1 MKNEKKTSAI
11 EEVKQRIREAHRLE
25 EETAKQ
31 SAESLLEVRPP
42 ETVSPTAEVTD
53 SGSYKVPMHLDLQS
67 FISEKSLK
75 KSEQIELFSNFE
87 VKESEIKIGLSH
99 LSDAGFNA
107 LEAFKKLIARYSFV
121 GNRETEEIL
130 SNVFGKT
137 MPLRYPRIEISK
149 SEYYEAYGLERDSR
163 GWFGGAKV
171 LQTALKGLLELTE
184 TQHMLIKR
192 KRWIEEGRSREE
204 VTDILRIHSPLII
217 VIEGYE
223 GLTSK
228 EADKVESGQ
237 EIARDSFLVIE
248 LSPVFALESNDF
260 YLVRKINKD
269 KVIKSLAG
277 RSPKTYSQL
286 FKLTNW
292 LEQRGIDKLTIG
304 IDKLAE
310 ITGLESYIESR
321 HTAKLIGRLK
331 ELMRLATDRETQ
343 WLLSWSY
350 ANKKFTLELNPKLCS
365 RVKKKSNGKALK
377 KPDTESE

>member
-53 SGSYKVPMHLDLQS
+53 SGSYKVPMHLELQS
-67 FISEKSLK
+67 YISEKSLK

-87 VKESEIKIGLSH
+87 ARESEIKIGLSH

-163 GWFGGAKV
+163 GFFGGAKV
-171 LQTALKGLLELTE
+171 LQTAQKGLLELTE
-184 TQHMLIKR
+184 TQHLLITR
-192 KRWIEEGRSREE
+192 KRWIEKGNSREE
-204 VTDILRIHSPLII
+204 VTDILKIHSPLIT

-223 GLTSK
+223 GLTSQ
-228 EADKVESGQ
+228 EADKVEAGQ
-237 EIARDSFLVIE
+237 EIAKNSFLVIE
-248 LSPVFALESNDF
+248 LSPVFTLDSDNY
-260 YLVRKINKD
+260 YLVRRLNKD

-277 RSPKTYSQL
+277 RSTKTYHQL
-286 FKLTNW
+286 FELTNYF
-292 LEQRGIDKLTIG
+292 EQRGIERLEISIKR
-304 IDKLAE
+304 LAE
-310 ITGLESYIESR
+310 ITGLEYYIEQR
-321 HTAKLIGRLK
+321 HTTKLINRLK
-331 ELMRLATDRETQ
+331 TLMRLATEGEIK
-343 WLLSWSY
+343 WLLDWSY
-350 ANKKFTLELNPKLCS
+350 ANKKFTLELNPELCS

-377 KPDTESE
+377 KPDTESK

>member
-1 MKNEKKTSAI
+1 MTKKKTSSI
-11 EEVKQRIREAHRLE
+11 EELRKSLSKKDFSEAADNDIELRLDR
-25 EETAKQ
+25 K
-31 SAESLLEVRPP
+31 PP
-42 ETVSPTAEVTD
+42 ETVSPAAVTAE

-67 FISEKSLK
+67 FVNKDDLK
-75 KSEQIELFSNFE
+75 KEEQIELFSNYE
-87 VKESEIKIGLSH
+87 ARESEIKIGLSH
-99 LSDAGFNA
+99 LSAAGFSA
-107 LEAFKKLIARYSFV
+107 LEAFKKLIARYAFV
-121 GNRETEEIL
+121 GNRETEETL
-130 SNVFGKT
+130 SNTFGRT
-137 MPLRYPRIEISK
+137 RYPRIEMSK
-149 SEYYEAYGLERDSR
+149 SEYYEAYGIERDSR
-163 GWFGGAKV
+163 GGFGGAKV
-171 LQTALKGLLELTE
+171 LQTAQKGLLELTE
-184 TQHMLIKR
+184 TQHLLITR
-192 KRWIEEGRSREE
+192 KRWIGKGNSREE
-204 VTDILRIHSPLII
+204 VTDILKIHSPLIT

-223 GLTSK
+223 GLTSQ
-228 EADKVESGQ
+228 EADKVEAGQ
-237 EIARDSFLVIE
+237 EIAKNSFLVIE
-248 LSPVFALESNDF
+248 LSPVFTLESNDF
-260 YLVRKINKD
+260 YLLRKINKD

-331 ELMRLATDRETQ
+331 ELMRLATDGETQ

-365 RVKKKSNGKALK
+365 RIKKKSNGKALK

>member
-75 KSEQIELFSNFE
+75 KSEQIELFSGFE
-87 VKESEIKIGLSH
+87 AKDSDIKIGLSH

-107 LEAFKKLIARYSFV
+107 LEAVKKLIAKYSFS
-121 GNRETEEIL
+121 GNTETEEIL
-130 SNVFGKT
+130 SNFYGIT

-184 TQHMLIKR
+184 TQHMLITR
-192 KRWIEEGRSREE
+192 KIWIEKGSSREE
-204 VTDILRIHSPLII
+204 VFKIVKIHSPLIM

-223 GLTSK
+223 GLNSK
-228 EADKVESGQ
+228 EAERVEAGK
-237 EIARDSFLVIE
+237 EIAKDSFLVIE
-248 LSPVFALESNDF
+248 LSPVFTLESNDF
-260 YLVRKINKD
+260 YLLRKINKD

-277 RSPKTYSQL
+277 RSTKTYSQL

-292 LEQRGIDKLTIG
+292 LEQRGIEGIDIG
-304 IDKLAE
+304 IKKLAE
-310 ITGLESYIESR
+310 IAGLEYYIEQR
-321 HTAKLIGRLK
+321 HTTKLINRLK
-331 ELMRLATDRETQ
+331 KLISLVTEGETK

-350 ANKKFTLELNPKLCS
+350 ANKKFTLELNPELC
-365 RVKKKSNGKALK
+365 RRLKKKSNGKALK
-377 KPDTESE
+377 KPDTESS

>member
-67 FISEKSLK
+67 FVSEKSLK
-75 KSEQIELFSNFE
+75 KPEQIELFSGFE
-87 VKESEIKIGLSH
+87 AKDSDIKIGLSH

-121 GNRETEEIL
+121 GNRETKEIL
-130 SNVFGKT
+130 SNFYGIT

-149 SEYYEAYGLERDSR
+149 SEYYEAYGLVRDSR

-184 TQHMLIKR
+184 TQHMLITR
-192 KRWIEEGRSREE
+192 KRWKEKGSSREE
-204 VTDILRIHSPLII
+204 VTDILRIHSPLIM

-223 GLTSK
+223 GLNSK
-228 EADKVESGQ
+228 EAERVEAGK
-237 EIARDSFLVIE
+237 EIAKDSFLVIE
-248 LSPVFALESNDF
+248 LSPVFTLDSDNY
-260 YLVRKINKD
+260 YLLRRLNKE

-277 RSPKTYSQL
+277 RSTKTYSQL

-292 LEQRGIDKLTIG
+292 LEQRGIEGIDIG
-304 IDKLAE
+304 IKKLAE
-310 ITGLESYIESR
+310 IAGLEYYIEQR
-321 HTAKLIGRLK
+321 HTTKLINRLK
-331 ELMRLATDRETQ
+331 KLISLVTEGETK

-350 ANKKFTLELNPKLCS
+350 ANKKFTLELNPELC
-365 RVKKKSNGKALK
+365 RRLKKKSNGKALK

>member
-1 MKNEKKTSAI
+1 MKSQKKTSAI

-87 VKESEIKIGLSH
+87 ARESEIKIGLSH
-99 LSDAGFNA
+99 LSDAGFSA
-107 LEAFKKLIARYSFV
+107 LEAVKKLIARYSFV
-121 GNRETEEIL
+121 GNRETEEML
-130 SNVFGKT
+130 SNTFGRT
-137 MPLRYPRIEISK
+137 RYPRIEISK
-149 SEYYEAYGLERDSR
+149 SEYYEAYGIERDSR

-171 LQTALKGLLELTE
+171 LQTALNGLLELTE
-184 TQHMLIKR
+184 TQHMLITR
-192 KRWIEEGRSREE
+192 KSWTEGNSREE
-204 VTDILRIHSPLII
+204 VFKILKIHSPLIT

-228 EADKVESGQ
+228 EAERVKEGK
-237 EIARDSFLVIE
+237 EIAKDSFLVIE
-248 LSPVFALESNDF
+248 LSPVFTLDSDNY
-260 YLVRKINKD
+260 YLVRRLNKD

-277 RSPKTYSQL
+277 RSTKTYHQL
-286 FKLTNW
+286 FELTNYF
-292 LEQRGIDKLTIG
+292 EQRGIERLEIG
-304 IDKLAE
+304 IKRLAE
-310 ITGLESYIESR
+310 ITGLEYYIEQR
-321 HTAKLIGRLK
+321 HTTKLINRLK
-331 ELMRLATDRETQ
+331 TLMRLATEGEIK
-343 WLLSWSY
+343 WLLDWSY
-350 ANKKFTLELNPKLCS
+350 ANKKFTLELNPELCS

-377 KPDTESE
+377 KPDTES

>member
-67 FISEKSLK
+67 FVSEKSLK
-75 KSEQIELFSNFE
+75 KPEQIELFSGFE
-87 VKESEIKIGLSH
+87 AKDSDIKIGLSH

-121 GNRETEEIL
+121 GNRETKEIL
-130 SNVFGKT
+130 SNFYGIT

-184 TQHMLIKR
+184 TQHMLITR
-192 KRWIEEGRSREE
+192 KRWKEKGSSREE
-204 VTDILRIHSPLII
+204 VTDILRIHSPLIM

-228 EADKVESGQ
+228 EAERVEAGK
-237 EIARDSFLVIE
+237 EIAKDSFLVIE
-248 LSPVFALESNDF
+248 LSPIFTLDSDDY
-260 YLVRKINKD
+260 YLLRRFDKE

-277 RSPKTYSQL
+277 KSTKTYSRL
-286 FKLTNW
+286 KRLTVW
-292 LEQRGIDKLTIG
+292 LEQRGIDSLTIG

-310 ITGLESYIESR
+310 ITGLESYIKQR
-321 HTAKLIGRLK
+321 HTTKLINRLK
-331 ELMRLATDRETQ
+331 ELMRLASDGETK

-350 ANKKFTLELNPKLCS
+350 ANKKFTLELNPQLCS

>member
-25 EETAKQ
+25 EET
-31 SAESLLEVRPP
+31 AESLLEVRPP

-67 FISEKSLK
+67 FVSEKSLK
-75 KSEQIELFSNFE
+75 KPEQIELFSGFE
-87 VKESEIKIGLSH
+87 AKDSDIKIGLSH

-121 GNRETEEIL
+121 GNRETKEIL
-130 SNVFGKT
+130 SNFYGIT

-149 SEYYEAYGLERDSR
+149 SEYYEAYVLVRDSR

-184 TQHMLIKR
+184 TQHMLITR
-192 KRWIEEGRSREE
+192 KRWKEKGSSREE
-204 VTDILRIHSPLII
+204 VTDILRIHSPLIM

-228 EADKVESGQ
+228 EAERVEAGK
-237 EIARDSFLVIE
+237 EIAKDSFLVIE
-248 LSPVFALESNDF
+248 LSPVFILDSDDY
-260 YLVRKINKD
+260 YLLRRLNKE

-277 RSPKTYSQL
+277 RSTKTYSQL
-286 FKLTNW
+286 KRLTDW
-292 LEQRGIDKLTIG
+292 LEQRGIDPLTIG
-304 IDKLAE
+304 IDKLAG
-310 ITGLESYIESR
+310 IAGLEYYIEQR
-321 HTAKLIGRLK
+321 HTTKLINRLK
-331 ELMRLATDRETQ
+331 ELMRLASDGETK

-350 ANKKFTLELNPKLCS
+350 ANKKFTLELNPELC
-365 RVKKKSNGKALK
+365 RRLKKKSNGKALK
-377 KPDTESE
+377 KPDTESS

>member
-67 FISEKSLK
+67 FVSEKSLK
-75 KSEQIELFSNFE
+75 KPEQIELFSGFE
-87 VKESEIKIGLSH
+87 AKDSDIKIGLSH

-121 GNRETEEIL
+121 GNRETKEIL
-130 SNVFGKT
+130 SNFYGIT

-149 SEYYEAYGLERDSR
+149 SEYYEAYGLVRDSR

-184 TQHMLIKR
+184 TQHMLITR
-192 KRWIEEGRSREE
+192 KRWKEKGSSREE
-204 VTDILRIHSPLII
+204 VTDILRIHSPLIM

-228 EADKVESGQ
+228 EAERVEAGK
-237 EIARDSFLVIE
+237 EIAKDSFLVIE
-248 LSPVFALESNDF
+248 LSPIFTLDSDDY
-260 YLVRKINKD
+260 YLLRRFDKE

-277 RSPKTYSQL
+277 KSTKTYSRL
-286 FKLTNW
+286 KRLTVW
-292 LEQRGIDKLTIG
+292 LEQRGIDSLTIG

-331 ELMRLATDRETQ
+331 ELMRLATDGETQ

>member
-75 KSEQIELFSNFE
+75 KSEQIELFSGFE
-87 VKESEIKIGLSH
+87 AKDSDIKIGLSH

-107 LEAFKKLIARYSFV
+107 LEAVKKLIAKYSFS
-121 GNRETEEIL
+121 GNTETEEIL
-130 SNVFGKT
+130 SNFYGIT

-184 TQHMLIKR
+184 TQHMLITR
-192 KRWIEEGRSREE
+192 KIWIEKGSSREE
-204 VTDILRIHSPLII
+204 VFKILKIHSPLIM

-223 GLTSK
+223 GLNSK
-228 EADKVESGQ
+228 EAERVEAGK
-237 EIARDSFLVIE
+237 EIAKDSFLVIE
-248 LSPVFALESNDF
+248 LSPVFTLDSDNY
-260 YLVRKINKD
+260 YLLRRLNKE

-277 RSPKTYSQL
+277 RSTKTYSQL

-292 LEQRGIDKLTIG
+292 LEQRGIEGIDIG
-304 IDKLAE
+304 IKKLAE
-310 ITGLESYIESR
+310 IAGLEYYIEQR
-321 HTAKLIGRLK
+321 HTTKLINRLK
-331 ELMRLATDRETQ
+331 KLISLVTEGETK

-350 ANKKFTLELNPKLCS
+350 ANKKFTLELNPELC
-365 RVKKKSNGKALK
+365 RRLKKKSNGKALK
-377 KPDTESE
+377 KPDTESS